1 MDLPVVDLSRYL
13 EISARR
19 GAGALPPAAAE
30 VEAEEVELR
39 ALCATVSGCLRD
51 TGALLVKDPRCSV
64 EDNDRFLDMMERYF
78 GRPEEFKRLQARPA
92 LHYQIEWLT
101 GGKCLAG
108 MHEVTVTN
116 RTLEAIEFAK
126 QQNRSIW
133 RVSSTVSVLNAI
145 LKPLGH
151 FAETP
156 FESKYPPTCAGDFVE
171 RELGVINL
179 KGRKGYS

>member
-30 VEAEEVELR
+30 VEAEEAELR

-92 LHYQIEWLT
+92 LHYQVSFFFFFL
-101 GGKCLAG
+101 
-108 MHEVTVTN
+108 
-116 RTLEAIEFAK
+116 FAHIA
-126 QQNRSIW
+126 SD
-133 RVSSTVSVLNAI
+133 AI